1 MKKHLALIEIGLP
14 REWGCMGMVKIT
26 DEMKEFIK
34 EQKISYVATANKKG
48 LPNISP
54 KGPLRVV
61 DDKTLA
67 FADLFSKKTRNNLKD
82 NPWIA
87 VSVVNVE
94 RKEGFQFRGKAEVLT
109 QGPLY
114 VQITNDISK
123 PYTMRPV
130 VQSVVKIR
138 VKEIH
143 DLAPPGEY
151 YLE

>member
-1 MKKHLALIEIGLP
+1 
-14 REWGCMGMVKIT
+14 VKIT
-26 DEMKEFIK
+26 DEIRKFVET
-34 EQKISYVATANKKG
+34 QKISYVATVGKKG
-48 LPNISP
+48 LPNVSP
-54 KGPLRVV
+54 KGPLRVI

-67 FADLFSKKTRNNLKD
+67 FADLFSKKTRENLRD

-87 VSVVNVE
+87 VSVVDVE
-94 RKEGFQFRGKAEVLT
+94 RKEGFQFRGKAEVMT

-114 VQITNDISK
+114 EQITEDISK
-123 PYTMRPV
+123 PYTKRPV